1 MILLNEDWTF
11 TATDADCDIGYAGE
25 NGVRTLYI
33 RMNGLEYEGWS
44 FFLDVQRKEQKDIW
58 AVEPEPFNGDLL
70 LRVPIQQAYL
80 VDDGAVYV
88 QLRAAAPDGRV
99 KKSDQLLLRVRC
111 SIGPVEAVPSPLPS
125 EFAAYEARIG
135 AIRDAVEEMF
145 GRSAVP
151 CEIVDFS
158 GEWDFSKDC
167 SDWQTVRAPHTCN
180 ASDGMSGSMYRGKTY
195 YLSLIHILWSHQAA
209 VHPPSLRT

>member
-88 QLRAAAPDGRV
+88 QLRAAAPDGRS
-99 KKSDQLLLRVRC
+99 K
-111 SIGPVEAVPSPLPS
+111 
-125 EFAAYEARIG
+125 AR
-135 AIRDAVEEMF
+135 R
-145 GRSAVP
+145 
-151 CEIVDFS
+151 
-158 GEWDFSKDC
+158 
-167 SDWQTVRAPHTCN
+167 
-180 ASDGMSGSMYRGKTY
+180 
-195 YLSLIHILWSHQAA
+195 L
-209 VHPPSLRT
+209 

>member
-88 QLRAAAPDGRV
+88 QLRRRPGWAGQKIGSTAASRPMQHRPGGGGSLAASLGVCRV
-99 KKSDQLLLRVRC
+99 
-111 SIGPVEAVPSPLPS
+111 
-125 EFAAYEARIG
+125 
-135 AIRDAVEEMF
+135 
-145 GRSAVP
+145 
-151 CEIVDFS
+151 
-158 GEWDFSKDC
+158 
-167 SDWQTVRAPHTCN
+167 
-180 ASDGMSGSMYRGKTY
+180 
-195 YLSLIHILWSHQAA
+195 
-209 VHPPSLRT
+209 